1 MLLIFVCPKFNVK
14 LNNKTKFSG
23 VAWIGVGNLCVG
35 QQNHPAPA
43 GTDLAIIQP
52 LPGGHLRD
60 ISFWKLFYGA
70 NNVCTSVFS
79 FLGQLPKIE
88 NQRGSQKFEIT
99 IFTKIDPLKSI
110 SKNPHFCSLIR
121 GPFVISASHNF
132 CAQPER
138 RNLGGGYLQ
147 FL

>member
-14 LNNKTKFSG
+14 LNNKTRFSG

-52 LPGGHLRD
+52 LPAGHLLD

-99 IFTKIDPLKSI
+99 IFTKIDPPKI
-110 SKNPHFCSLIR
+110 HFEEPTFLLFDPRPICYFS
-121 GPFVISASHNF
+121 FA
-132 CAQPER
+132 
-138 RNLGGGYLQ
+138 Q
-147 FL
+147 FLCTT